1 MTAFWIML
9 KFINPTQFKALHNL
23 VLAYSFS
30 FTPIF
35 FHSKT
40 FFLDYW
46 DCSIFPKLEY
56 FLTPLFSLY
65 CFHYLEYSS
74 PHLCMVKFYTAGK
87 VHFKCYLY
95 HHAFPTHPDLKGCF
109 LLPLASS
116 LQESLKGLGF
126 SLLSFLWC
134 SGRRHHLSQC
144 PHRTYW
150 LPTVGQT
157 PTGEPILS
165 S

>member
-1 MTAFWIML
+1 MTALWIML
-9 KFINPTQFKALHNL
+9 KFINPTQFKALHSL

-40 FFLDYW
+40 FLLDYW

-56 FLTPLFSLY
+56 FLISSPFPVLFPLPGILF
-65 CFHYLEYSS
+65 
-74 PHLCMVKFYTAGK
+74 PHLCLVKSYTAGK
-87 VHFKCYLY
+87 VRFKCYLY
-95 HHAFPTHPDLKGCF
+95 HHAFPTHPDLKGWF
-109 LLPLASS
+109 LPPLASS

-126 SLLSFLWC
+126 SLLRFLWC
-134 SGRRHHLSQC
+134 SDRRYHLSQH